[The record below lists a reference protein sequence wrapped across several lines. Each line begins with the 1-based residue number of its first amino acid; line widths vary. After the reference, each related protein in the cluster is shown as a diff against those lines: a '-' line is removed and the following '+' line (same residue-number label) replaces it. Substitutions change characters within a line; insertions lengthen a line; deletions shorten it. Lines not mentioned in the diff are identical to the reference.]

1 MKNYLILLIAFVSV
15 HFGTLTLSAQGAA
28 PVPSQDASSVLSI
41 FSTTYGNLEG
51 TNYNPNWG
59 QATVVDSSSVLT
71 YTNLNYQGTEFSSQ
85 NVSGYEYL
93 HVDFYSDDS
102 TDLGVFVI
110 SPGNES
116 EYLLIPSGTLGQWN
130 SVDIPLSHYTTT
142 DLTDVFQLK
151 FDGDGTIVLDNIY
164 FHGTNPD
171 GPAVGL
177 NHIFDGGFGNAVRS
191 TETEN
196 LYTFPTGAEGW
207 AGWKFNGDD
216 VWPLTFGSGGSVTIT
231 ASVPDGG
238 SANVSLHL
246 ERENYP
252 NHNPEYEINN
262 IQVSELYQQ
271 ITP

>member
-1 MKNYLILLIAFVSV
+1 M
-15 HFGTLTLSAQGAA
+15 
-28 PVPSQDASSVLSI
+28 
-41 FSTTYGNLEG
+41 
-51 TNYNPNWG
+51 
-59 QATVVDSSSVLT
+59 
-71 YTNLNYQGTEFSSQ
+71 
-85 NVSGYEYL
+85 

-171 GPAVGL
+171 GPSVGL

-196 LYTFPTGAEGW
+196 LHTFPTGAEGW

-262 IQVSELYQQ
+262 IQVSGAVSADYHVVIPAQYANTYSSIAMYIAERDIPVSITDVTFTTSATQDAPNPVITDTTEELLLVGRRLLFRNYFRWG
-271 ITP
+271 